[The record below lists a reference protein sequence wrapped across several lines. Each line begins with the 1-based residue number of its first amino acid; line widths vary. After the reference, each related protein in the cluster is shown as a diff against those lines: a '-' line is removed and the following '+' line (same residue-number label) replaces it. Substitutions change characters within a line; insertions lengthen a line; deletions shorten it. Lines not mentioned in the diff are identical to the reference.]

1 MVKRLSLIVSLLIIL
16 LTTGVALSQPD
27 LVVTDISLQPQ
38 SPHAG
43 QEVTITATVRNA
55 GTSDAEGRFYV
66 RFLMDGTQIDAPSI
80 SFGLD
85 AGRTKAVSVSWTAQL
100 GTHTIVVEADQPFD
114 RIDESNETNNTKPAA
129 FVVSISP
136 SSASR
141 LASLK
146 VAVARFDD
154 RSGSGFINVGEGVA
168 DELTARLVNSG
179 VRVLER
185 SELEAVMQERGLN
198 PVLTQDLATAGQ
210 ILEADLLII
219 GSVTKVNVQQVSF
232 SLGFLSV
239 SSAAVDVAMSAR
251 LVNVYTTEI
260 VKAVSS
266 EGKEEG
272 TTGFSVDIGKIVAL
286 SQPAS
291 TSICT
296 GGLLRDRPC
305 YGFGE
310 TAHIGYQNSGL
321 PDWYRVD
328 IYTSGGT
335 WLKVLDW
342 QYINTNGCGQWFWD
356 QRDASNI
363 QMGPGTYTAKLW
375 NNTSSSYIASVNFQI
390 KPGFGLAIPLIDEI
404 TVGSNQFDETIVGRA
419 TNSALNELVFKLIQ
433 GMEEVAPAVL
443 ATRGVLALA
452 AEAPI
457 SEAREGQIARILDD
471 ERIAINIGASSGVTK
486 GDFFQVLDTTNLIVD
501 PATGKVLAYDV
512 LNVKGEIVITEV
524 RDLVSYGVKTSDF
537 DALVGDIVRPSAP

>member
-1 MVKRLSLIVSLLIIL
+1 MVKRLSLIVSLLLVL
-16 LTTGVALSQPD
+16 LTTGVALSKPD
-27 LVVTDISLQPQ
+27 LVVTDISWQPQ
-38 SPHAG
+38 EPHAG
-43 QEVTITATVRNA
+43 EEVTITATVRNV
-55 GTSDAEGRFYV
+55 GTSDAEGRFHV

-114 RIDESNETNNTKPAA
+114 RIDESNEANNTLPAA
-129 FVVSISP
+129 FVVRISP
-136 SSASR
+136 SSTSR

-168 DELTARLVNSG
+168 DELIAWLVKSG

-198 PVLTQDLATAGQ
+198 PAFTSDLATAGQ
-210 ILEADLLII
+210 ILGADLLII
-219 GSVTKVNVQQVSF
+219 GSVTRVDVQQVSF
-232 SLGFLSV
+232 SLGFFSV

-272 TTGFSVDIGKIVAL
+272 ATGFSVDIGKIVAL
-286 SQPAS
+286 SQPAA
-291 TSICT
+291 TNVCT
-296 GGLLRDRPC
+296 GGLCTDKS
-305 YGFGE
+305 YYYTGE
-310 TAHIGYQNSGL
+310 TVNIGYLNPGL
-321 PDWYRVD
+321 SAWYD
-328 IYTSGGT
+328 IVIETSGGT
-335 WLKVLDW
+335 PLKWLGW
-342 QYINTNGCGQWFWD
+342 QFINTGGCKQWFWD
-356 QRDASNI
+356 QRNTLNL
-363 QMGPGTYTAKLW
+363 QMPPGMYTAKLW
-375 NNTSSSYIASVNFQI
+375 DGISYIAPVNFQI
-390 KPGFGLAIPLIDEI
+390 KPGSGPPTPLIDEI
-404 TVGSNQFDETIVGRA
+404 RVGSNQFDETIVGRA
-419 TNSALNELVFKLIQ
+419 ANSALNELVFKLIQ

-443 ATRGVLALA
+443 ATRGALALA
-452 AEAPI
+452 GEAPTP
-457 SEAREGQIARILDD
+457 EAREGQIARILDD
-471 ERIAINIGASSGVTK
+471 GRIAINIGASHGVTK

-512 LNVKGEIVITEV
+512 LDVKGEIVITEV
-524 RDLVSYGVKTSDF
+524 RDLVSYGVQTSEF
-537 DALVGDIVRPSAP
+537 VALVGDIVRPSAP

>member
-1 MVKRLSLIVSLLIIL
+1 VKRLSLIVSLLLVL
-16 LTTGVALSQPD
+16 LPTGVALSKPD
-27 LVVTDISLQPQ
+27 LVVTDISWQPQ

-43 QEVTITATVRNA
+43 EEVTITATVRNV
-55 GTSDAEGRFYV
+55 GTSDAEGRFHV
-66 RFLMDGTQIDAPSI
+66 RFLMDGTQIDAPLI

-85 AGRTKAVSVSWTAQL
+85 AGRTKAISVSWIAQL

-114 RIDESNETNNTKPAA
+114 RIDESNEANNTLPAA
-129 FVVSISP
+129 FVVPISP

-168 DELTARLVNSG
+168 DELIAWLVKSG

-198 PVLTQDLATAGQ
+198 PAFTNDLATAGQ
-210 ILEADLLII
+210 ILGADLLII
-219 GSVTKVNVQQVSF
+219 GSVTRVDVQQASF

-272 TTGFSVDIGKIVAL
+272 ATGFSVDIGKIVAL
-286 SQPAS
+286 SQPAA
-291 TSICT
+291 TNVCT
-296 GGLLRDRPC
+296 GGLCTDKS
-305 YGFGE
+305 YYYTGE
-310 TAHIGYQNSGL
+310 TVNIGYLNPGPSA
-321 PDWYRVD
+321 WYDVV
-328 IYTSGGT
+328 IETSGGT
-335 WLKVLDW
+335 PLKWLGW
-342 QYINTNGCGQWFWD
+342 QFINTGGCKQWFWD
-356 QRDASNI
+356 QRNTLNL
-363 QMGPGTYTAKLW
+363 QMPPGMYTAKLW
-375 NNTSSSYIASVNFQI
+375 DGISYIAPVNFQI
-390 KPGFGLAIPLIDEI
+390 KPGSGPLTPLIDEI
-404 TVGSNQFDETIVGRA
+404 RVGSNQFDETIVGRA
-419 TNSALNELVFKLIQ
+419 ANSALNELVFKLIQ
-433 GMEEVAPAVL
+433 GMEEVSPAVL
-443 ATRGVLALA
+443 ATRGALALA
-452 AEAPI
+452 GEAPTP
-457 SEAREGQIARILDD
+457 EAREGQIARILDD
-471 ERIAINIGASSGVTK
+471 GRIAINIGASHGVTK

-512 LNVKGEIVITEV
+512 LDVKGEIVITEV
-524 RDLVSYGVKTSDF
+524 RDLVSYGVRTSEF
-537 DALVGDIVRPSAP
+537 VALVGDIVRPSAP

>member
-1 MVKRLSLIVSLLIIL
+1 MVKRLSLIVSLLLVL
-16 LTTGVALSQPD
+16 LTTGVALSKPD
-27 LVVTDISLQPQ
+27 LVVTDISWQPQ

-43 QEVTITATVRNA
+43 EEVTITATVRNV

-114 RIDESNETNNTKPAA
+114 RIDESNEANNTLPAA
-129 FVVSISP
+129 FVVRISP
-136 SSASR
+136 SSTSR

-168 DELTARLVNSG
+168 DELIAWLVKSG

-198 PVLTQDLATAGQ
+198 PAFTSDLATAGQ
-210 ILEADLLII
+210 ILGADLLII
-219 GSVTKVNVQQVSF
+219 GSVTRVDVQQVSF
-232 SLGFLSV
+232 SLGFFSV

-272 TTGFSVDIGKIVAL
+272 ATGFSVDIGKIVAL
-286 SQPAS
+286 SQPAA
-291 TSICT
+291 TNVCT
-296 GGLLRDRPC
+296 GGLCTDKS
-305 YGFGE
+305 YYYTGE
-310 TAHIGYQNSGL
+310 TVNIGYLNPGPSA
-321 PDWYRVD
+321 WYD
-328 IYTSGGT
+328 IVIETSGGT
-335 WLKVLDW
+335 PLKWLGW
-342 QYINTNGCGQWFWD
+342 QFINTGGCKQWFWD
-356 QRDASNI
+356 QRNTLNL
-363 QMGPGTYTAKLW
+363 QMPPGMYTAKLW
-375 NNTSSSYIASVNFQI
+375 DGISYIAPVNFQI
-390 KPGFGLAIPLIDEI
+390 KPGSGPPTPLIDEI
-404 TVGSNQFDETIVGRA
+404 RVGSNQFDETIVGRA
-419 TNSALNELVFKLIQ
+419 ANSALNELVFKLIQ

-443 ATRGVLALA
+443 ATRGALALA
-452 AEAPI
+452 GEAPTP
-457 SEAREGQIARILDD
+457 EAREGQIARILDD
-471 ERIAINIGASSGVTK
+471 GRIAINIGASHGVTK

-512 LNVKGEIVITEV
+512 LDVKGEIVITEV
-524 RDLVSYGVKTSDF
+524 RDLVSYGVQTSEF
-537 DALVGDIVRPSAP
+537 VALVGDIVRPSAP

>member
-1 MVKRLSLIVSLLIIL
+1 MVKRLSLIVSLLLVL
-16 LTTGVALSQPD
+16 LTTGVALSKPD
-27 LVVTDISLQPQ
+27 LVVTDISWQPQ
-38 SPHAG
+38 ESHAG
-43 QEVTITATVRNA
+43 EEVTITATVRNV
-55 GTSDAEGRFYV
+55 GTSDAEGRFHV

-114 RIDESNETNNTKPAA
+114 RIDESNEANNTLPAA
-129 FVVSISP
+129 FVVRISP
-136 SSASR
+136 SSTSR

-168 DELTARLVNSG
+168 DELIAWLVKSG

-198 PVLTQDLATAGQ
+198 PAFTNDLATAGQ
-210 ILEADLLII
+210 ILGADLLII
-219 GSVTKVNVQQVSF
+219 GSVTRVDVQQASF

-272 TTGFSVDIGKIVAL
+272 ATGFSVDIGKIVAL
-286 SQPAS
+286 SQPAV
-291 TSICT
+291 TNVCT
-296 GGLLRDRPC
+296 GGLCTDKS
-305 YGFGE
+305 YYYTGE
-310 TAHIGYQNSGL
+310 TVNIGYLNPGPSA
-321 PDWYRVD
+321 WYDVV
-328 IYTSGGT
+328 IEMSGGT
-335 WLKVLDW
+335 PLKWLGW
-342 QYINTNGCGQWFWD
+342 QFINTGGCKQWFWD
-356 QRDASNI
+356 QRNTLNL
-363 QMGPGTYTAKLW
+363 QMPPGMYTAKLW
-375 NNTSSSYIASVNFQI
+375 DGISYIAPVNFQI
-390 KPGFGLAIPLIDEI
+390 KPGSGPPTPLIDEI
-404 TVGSNQFDETIVGRA
+404 RVGSNQFDETIVGRA
-419 TNSALNELVFKLIQ
+419 ANSALNELVSNLIQ

-443 ATRGVLALA
+443 ATRGALALA
-452 AEAPI
+452 GEAPTP
-457 SEAREGQIARILDD
+457 EAREGQIARILDD
-471 ERIAINIGASSGVTK
+471 GRIAINIGASHGVTK

-512 LNVKGEIVITEV
+512 LDVKGEIVITEV
-524 RDLVSYGVKTSDF
+524 RDLVSYGVKTSEF
-537 DALVGDIVRPSAP
+537 VALVGDIVRPSAP

>member
-1 MVKRLSLIVSLLIIL
+1 MVKRLSLIVSLLLVL
-16 LTTGVALSQPD
+16 LTTGVALSKPD
-27 LVVTDISLQPQ
+27 LVVTDISWQPQ

-43 QEVTITATVRNA
+43 EEVTITATVRNV
-55 GTSDAEGRFYV
+55 GTSDAEGRFHV
-66 RFLMDGTQIDAPSI
+66 RFLMDGTQIDAPLI

-85 AGRTKAVSVSWTAQL
+85 AGRTKAVSVSWIAQL

-114 RIDESNETNNTKPAA
+114 RIDESNEANNTLPAA
-129 FVVSISP
+129 FVVPISP
-136 SSASR
+136 SSASQ

-168 DELTARLVNSG
+168 DELIAWLVKSG

-198 PVLTQDLATAGQ
+198 PAFTNDLATAGQ
-210 ILEADLLII
+210 ILGADLLII
-219 GSVTKVNVQQVSF
+219 GSVTRVDVQQVSF

-272 TTGFSVDIGKIVAL
+272 ATGFSVDIGKIVAL
-286 SQPAS
+286 SQPAA
-291 TSICT
+291 TNVCT
-296 GGLLRDRPC
+296 GSLCTDKS
-305 YGFGE
+305 YYYTGE
-310 TAHIGYQNSGL
+310 TVNIGYLNPGPSA
-321 PDWYRVD
+321 WYDVV
-328 IYTSGGT
+328 IEMSGGT
-335 WLKVLDW
+335 PLKWLGW
-342 QYINTNGCGQWFWD
+342 QFINTGGCKQWFWD
-356 QRDASNI
+356 QRNTLNL
-363 QMGPGTYTAKLW
+363 QMPPGMYTAKLW
-375 NNTSSSYIASVNFQI
+375 DGISYIAPVNFQI
-390 KPGFGLAIPLIDEI
+390 KPGSGPPTPLIDEI
-404 TVGSNQFDETIVGRA
+404 RVGSNQFDETIVGRA
-419 TNSALNELVFKLIQ
+419 ANSALNELVFKLIQ

-443 ATRGVLALA
+443 ATRGALALA
-452 AEAPI
+452 GEAPTP
-457 SEAREGQIARILDD
+457 EAREGQIARILDD
-471 ERIAINIGASSGVTK
+471 GRIAINIGASHGVTK

-512 LNVKGEIVITEV
+512 LDVKGEIVITEV
-524 RDLVSYGVKTSDF
+524 RDLVSYGVKTSEF
-537 DALVGDIVRPSAP
+537 VALVGDIVRPSAP